1 MGRYRT
7 IQKNK
12 LGRDFRNDL
21 NTAFDDLDVDIQ
33 DVFFRIQEIQ
43 SRLNNLVLNKST
55 SEKLAQDA
63 LVDDFGNV
71 YNSLNERLNKERKRM
86 KNSIG
91 VSIEDFPMLPPEVN
105 DTGRIQRAIN
115 ACKDGD
121 NLILYKRDDDF
132 TVTATIIVDK
142 HNLQIMGIGS
152 GYFSPRISC
161 NNPDTIIFDVQSY
174 GVKFSGISINGDATG
189 DYGENATCKGIR
201 FVRGDGSADVDCQVR
216 YCTFMRLKDSIIAKG
231 KNILAEDN
239 IFSTGINGMI
249 VEQLPGEELRGLR
262 INNNRFHSLGA
273 DSLEINSSVCISIK
287 GDLNLIYKNQI
298 NNNYADG
305 IRTFFSGVAN
315 ETSISNNEIP
325 WCRGLGI
332 EVTYSSS
339 GLRMIG
345 NNIQDM
351 YGGTGFSSGSG
362 IVLNKT
368 NGAIVAFNNVRG
380 KRGHGIHLINSQRNT
395 IFGNEVLDND
405 WGNTGAYDGIHV
417 DSDSYYNTISHNTI
431 DAIENGKTCGR
442 YGINLQ
448 GNENQLG
455 PNFIRNAKKA
465 SIFDARASNRGQF
478 SSFNENR
485 RTIYSDTLMNA
496 SATVQYPANGDIV
509 VINNPKEGHPC
520 EYVFSSGQWRMSKQ
534 AGIRKN
540 NRSNRPDNI
549 GLSESG
555 LQYLETSDAI
565 PHGKLLTW
573 NGIAWVDSNGT
584 II

>member
-1 MGRYRT
+1 MGRYRKVET
-7 IQKNK
+7 NRI
-12 LGRDFRNDL
+12 GRDFRNDL
-21 NTAFDDLDVDIQ
+21 NLALDDLDIDIQ
-33 DVFFRIQEIQ
+33 DVFFKIQEVQ
-43 SRLNNLVLNKST
+43 SRFNNLVLNEST
-55 SEKLAQDA
+55 TEKLAQDA
-63 LVDDFGNV
+63 LVDDLGNV
-71 YNSLNERLNKERKRM
+71 YDSLNDRLNKERTKM

-91 VSIEDFPMLPPEVN
+91 VSIEDFPIKPPEVN

-121 NLILYKRDDDF
+121 NLVLYKKDDDF
-132 TVTATIIVDK
+132 TVSATIIIDK

-152 GYFSPRISC
+152 GYFSPRITC
-161 NNPDTIIFDVQSY
+161 KVPNTIIFDVKSY

-189 DYGENATCKGIR
+189 DYGEGATCTGIR
-201 FVRGDGSADVDCQVR
+201 FVRGDGSADIDCEIR
-216 YCTFMRLKDSIIAKG
+216 NCTFMRLKDSVITRG
-231 KNILAEDN
+231 KNILIEGN
-239 IFSTGINGMI
+239 IFSTGINGVI
-249 VEQLPGEELRGLR
+249 AEQVPGYEMRGIR

-273 DSLEINSSVCISIK
+273 DSLEINSSACISIK
-287 GDLNLIYKNQI
+287 GELNLVYKNQI

-305 IRTFFSGVAN
+305 IRTFFSGIAN
-315 ETSISNNEIP
+315 ESSICNNEIP

-332 EVTYSSS
+332 DVIYSSS
-339 GLRMIG
+339 GLRLVG

-351 YGGTGFSSGSG
+351 YGGTGFSNGSG

-405 WGNTGAYDGIHV
+405 WLNTGAYDGIHV

-455 PNFIRNAKKA
+455 PNFIRNAKNA
-465 SIFDARASNRGQF
+465 SIFDARSSNRGQF
-478 SSFNENR
+478 HSFNENR
-485 RTIYSDTLMNA
+485 RVIYSDSLSNA
-496 SATVQYPANGDIV
+496 TATVQYPALGDTV
-509 VINNPKEGHPC
+509 VINNAKEGYPC

-534 AGIRKN
+534 AGIKKN
-540 NRSNRPDNI
+540 NPSNRPANL

-555 LQYLETSDAI
+555 LQYLDTSLA
-565 PHGKLLTW
+565 PAGKLITW
-573 NGIAWVDSNGT
+573 NGSAWVDCNGN
-584 II
+584 IV